1 MLAALSVSF
10 VFIGSACFFGDPN
23 PLPYE
28 RREVGDFIVRFYDDY
43 CEIEGTTEQ
52 GNSQRFLVIPEYI
65 EGVRVK
71 SLGFASLISDYTYA
85 RIDSDTLEKVY
96 CEEAIEI
103 HKPAFLSCPNMKK
116 LIYPVLNDYAYWS
129 LGGNGVDVFYPRR
142 EYEKGIYSGFNT
154 KCANVSYYY
163 NFENENDD
171 GYYWIDDCDYGG
183 IIEFIPPAPERE
195 GYAFGGW
202 YKEPECIN
210 EWDFETDTLPE
221 EKTEMGEAYK
231 NGEFFVEEIQV
242 YQETVLYAKW
252 TLKS

>member
-1 MLAALSVSF
+1 MSF

-71 SLGFASLISDYTYA
+71 SLGFASLISDYTYS

-103 HKPAFLSCPNMKK
+103 HKPAFLS
-116 LIYPVLNDYAYWS
+116 
-129 LGGNGVDVFYPRR
+129 
-142 EYEKGIYSGFNT
+142 
-154 KCANVSYYY
+154 
-163 NFENENDD
+163 
-171 GYYWIDDCDYGG
+171 
-183 IIEFIPPAPERE
+183 
-195 GYAFGGW
+195 
-202 YKEPECIN
+202 
-210 EWDFETDTLPE
+210 
-221 EKTEMGEAYK
+221 
-231 NGEFFVEEIQV
+231 
-242 YQETVLYAKW
+242 
-252 TLKS
+252 